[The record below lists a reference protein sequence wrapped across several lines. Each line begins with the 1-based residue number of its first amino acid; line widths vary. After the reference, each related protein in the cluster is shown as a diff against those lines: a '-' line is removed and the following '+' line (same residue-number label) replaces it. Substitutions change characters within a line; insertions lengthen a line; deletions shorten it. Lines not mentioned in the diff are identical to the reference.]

1 MAQQGQTQGAA
12 YCLALGLL
20 LGGGAAAQAAE
31 LAITGIDDDSE
42 LYATLR
48 GGSLLAE
55 QTDEDAEP
63 ATPQELVAAAQAD
76 YGRLLALLY
85 DNGYF
90 GPTLKITLDGV
101 DAAAIPPVQP
111 PRRIDRA
118 VITVDPG
125 PKFRFG
131 AARIAPVAPGTELPE
146 GFASGETAS
155 LGVLKETVSA
165 GVSGWRDVGHAKA
178 ELADQDLV
186 AKHYAQPTLQ
196 KC

>member
-1 MAQQGQTQGAA
+1 MVLTGV
-12 YCLALGLL
+12 
-20 LGGGAAAQAAE
+20 AE
-31 LAITGIDDDSE
+31 DSE
-42 LYATLR
+42 LYTTLL

-55 QTDEDAEP
+55 QTGETDEDAEP

-90 GPTLKITLDGV
+90 GPTLTITLDGV
-101 DAAAIPPVQP
+101 DAAAIPPVRP

-131 AARIAPVAPGTELPE
+131 SARIAPVAPETELPD
-146 GFASGETAS
+146 GFAS
-155 LGVLKETVSA
+155 
-165 GVSGWRDVGHAKA
+165 R
-178 ELADQDLV
+178 
-186 AKHYAQPTLQ
+186 
-196 KC
+196 